1 MTQSTNTDARTRKL
15 KFWMFGIFV
24 LAFAAVT
31 AVMTLLRQ
39 NNFGAVFGDLSYWLM
54 IGAAAVLCLLGYFV
68 LKSVGGKK

>member
-1 MTQSTNTDARTRKL
+1 MAQSTNPDARTRKL

>member
-31 AVMTLLRQ
+31 AVMTLLKQ

>member
-1 MTQSTNTDARTRKL
+1 MAQSTSTDARTRKL